1 MQEVV
6 YMSERRSLT
15 ALKKAEQSFSLSVKD
30 QQYHISRKGEMPDIP
45 KDFSAL
51 LICYKYLTYQPISP
65 QEIPHLQHLHLSS
78 FPNKFFF
85 RFQSRKYAF
94 TLVRVWMRAK

>member
-1 MQEVV
+1 
-6 YMSERRSLT
+6 MSERRSLT

-30 QQYHISRKGEMPDIP
+30 QQYHISRKWEMPDIP

-65 QEIPHLQHLHLSS
+65 QEIPHLHLSS

-85 RFQSRKYAF
+85 DFSLGSMCLR
-94 TLVRVWMRAK
+94 